1 MGSNHAR
8 VMFQVM
14 MSEILTRLPDYTIS
28 GEIERFD
35 DAGSVYAVRRLPIRF
50 TPGPRSGGG
59 GTHGGVATGSGTDA

>member
-8 VMFQVM
+8 MMFQVM

-28 GEIERFD
+28 GEIERFA

-50 TPGPRSGGG
+50 TPGPRLGDQGAQAAA
-59 GTHGGVATGSGTDA
+59 ATATDCDA